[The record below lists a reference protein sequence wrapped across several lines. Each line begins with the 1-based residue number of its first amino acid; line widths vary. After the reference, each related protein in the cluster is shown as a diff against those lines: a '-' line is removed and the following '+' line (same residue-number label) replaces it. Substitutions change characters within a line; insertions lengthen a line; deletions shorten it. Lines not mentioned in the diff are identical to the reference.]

1 MGGAATLDGRRF
13 VNRRINQ
20 PKIGCYGG
28 GALLMRR
35 DRGGTRGVDY
45 FLPFWGGE
53 RGDQRERE
61 GLGLGLKRPPLAEP
75 MHQPTENST
84 SDGADIWDEIRPRRN
99 IGGGR
104 LPVDFDGYSRDEKLN
119 EKINSVAVHGHQK
132 TKRHTTTNRKTVSV
146 MGGSVITRWDRGGT
160 YGVTISRRLG
170 WRMMRQKI
178 KKINQIVVFGGR
190 RTTIL
195 HNNQPKTCM
204 PDGGGIIKD
213 AQPDGYVRGARSH
226 RFRGDQVGRRL
237 KNEIK

>member
-1 MGGAATLDGRRF
+1 MGWRKGRPR
-13 VNRRINQ
+13 
-20 PKIGCYGG
+20 
-28 GALLMRR
+28 
-35 DRGGTRGVDY
+35 
-45 FLPFWGGE
+45 
-53 RGDQRERE
+53 RERE
-61 GLGLGLKRPPLAEP
+61 GPGLGLKRPPLAEP

-84 SDGADIWDEIRPRRN
+84 SDGADIWDEIQPRRN

-195 HNNQPKTCM
+195 HNNQPKPCM